1 MELIKELR
9 KFKQLIEQDTPT
21 AKELKNFFKFVLIE
35 RRQEA
40 ERLKGW
46 QWVKVLNQWA
56 HDYQIGNKGKEE
68 IASALRTILL
78 LEPIEE

>member
-1 MELIKELR
+1 MELIEELY
-9 KFKQLIEQDTPT
+9 KFKQLIEKDTPT
-21 AKELKNFFKFVLIE
+21 ANELKNFFKFVLIE

-46 QWVKVLNQWA
+46 QWVKVLNHWA
-56 HDYQIGNKGKEE
+56 HDYQIGNKGEE
-68 IASALRTILL
+68 ETASGLRTILF